1 MNICLVCREVVV
13 DLHGGLPR
21 ATCALASALAEA
33 GHRVTLLTDLSPA
46 PAPALDGVDVVRV
59 RLDDVGAA
67 FPDAAPESA
76 PHNLLH
82 AAAVWREVSRRH
94 LHDAPVDVVLAP
106 LWRSEGAVCVLD
118 RRWPTVVSCMTSL
131 RTLVELDSG
140 YLALADLEQRL
151 AFERAAL
158 RRSPY
163 LHGLTHAVLDKTI
176 ADYELAPQAT
186 AVIGRGWPTACGPP
200 IACGLPMACGSRC
213 GRLARMACGLRWRAG
228 LRRRTC
234 AVRRARGA
242 SKRRG
247 RAVRRGRA
255 ADCGRRSGAVHDRRA
270 ASRPGV
276 DGVVRGGAGGV
287 GGTSGSG

>member
-1 MNICLVCREVVV
+1 M
-13 DLHGGLPR
+13 
-21 ATCALASALAEA
+21 
-33 GHRVTLLTDLSPA
+33 
-46 PAPALDGVDVVRV
+46 VRV

-176 ADYELAPQAT
+176 ADYALAPQAT
-186 AVIGRGWPTACGPP
+186 AVIGRGVADRVRAVRSRAGAPIACGPP
-200 IACGLPMACGSRC
+200 TTYMCCS
-213 GRLARMACGLRWRAG
+213 
-228 LRRRTC
+228 
-234 AVRRARGA
+234 
-242 SKRRG
+242 
-247 RAVRRGRA
+247 
-255 ADCGRRSGAVHDRRA
+255 SGAWSIEKA
-270 ASRPGV
+270 WTCCSPRP
-276 DGVVRGGAGGV
+276 
-287 GGTSGSG
+287 SG